1 MIQNRSRLARRMLTG
16 LLGGLLG
23 SVALLAGCSTHTN
36 APGTEVALDETG
48 YTVERDL
55 RFSPDGWPQALY
67 ADLYL
72 PEQSTPRPVV
82 LMVHGGGWERRYR
95 EDMDW
100 IAEELAGHGFA
111 VLNIDYRFAPDFTFP
126 AQLHDLQVA
135 RTWLNQAADRY
146 RLDTS
151 KVSGFGFSS
160 GAHLVAL
167 LAVVASTDSELNQ
180 PYGGPDTALEAV
192 AVGGLPSDLMAFG
205 SGRLIRQFLGGRAQD
220 IPETYRKA
228 SPIAHIS
235 RHAPPFFLFH
245 GTMDS
250 LVPIRQAESFRDT
263 LAEHSVD
270 TELFRMHLRG
280 HITSFL
286 TAGDA
291 VDAAIRFLARKGDN

>member
-1 MIQNRSRLARRMLTG
+1 MIRNRSRLTLRGLAG
-16 LLGGLLG
+16 LLAG
-23 SVALLAGCSTHTN
+23 VLLAGCSTHTN
-36 APGTEVALDETG
+36 APATTVTPRETG

-55 RFSPDGWPQALY
+55 RFSPDDWPQALY

-82 LMVHGGGWERRYR
+82 LMVHGGGWERRSR
-95 EDMDW
+95 EDMGW
-100 IAEELAGHGFA
+100 IAEALASHGFA
-111 VLNIDYRFAPDFTFP
+111 VLNIDYRFAPEFTFP
-126 AQLHDLQVA
+126 AQLQDLQVA

-151 KVSGFGFSS
+151 AVSGFGFSS

-180 PYGGPDTALEAV
+180 PYGGPGTTLTAV
-192 AVGGLPSDLMAFG
+192 AVGGLPSDLTAFN
-205 SGRLIRQFLGGRAQD
+205 SGRLLRQFLGGSQQD
-220 IPETYRKA
+220 IPELYLEA
-228 SPIAHIS
+228 SPISHVS
-235 RHAPPFFLFH
+235 GQAPPFFLFH

-250 LVPIRQAESFRDT
+250 LVPIRQAETFRDT
-263 LAEHSVD
+263 LADHRVD

-280 HITSFL
+280 HVTSFL

-291 VDAAIRFLARKGDN
+291 VDAAIRFLTRQGAG

>member
-1 MIQNRSRLARRMLTG
+1 MIRDRSRLARQLLTG
-16 LLGGLLG
+16 LLSG
-23 SVALLAGCSTHTN
+23 VALLAGCSTHTN
-36 APGTEVALDETG
+36 APVSAVTPAETG

-55 RFSPDGWPQALY
+55 RFSPDDWPQALY

-72 PEQSTPRPVV
+72 PEQAAPRPVV
-82 LMVHGGGWERRYR
+82 LMVHGGGWERRSR
-95 EDMDW
+95 ADMDW
-100 IAEELAGHGFA
+100 IAEELASHGFA
-111 VLNIDYRFAPDFTFP
+111 VMNIDYRFAPDFTFP

-135 RTWLNQAADRY
+135 RSWLNQAADRY

-151 KVSGFGFSS
+151 AVSGFGFSS

-192 AVGGLPSDLMAFG
+192 AVGGLPSDLMAFD
-205 SGRLIRQFLGGRAQD
+205 SGRLIRQFLGGSAQD

-228 SPIAHIS
+228 SPITHVS
-235 RHAPPFFLFH
+235 RQAPPFFLFH

-291 VDAAIRFLARKGDN
+291 VDAAIRFLAKKGDS